1 MCALG
6 ICDQHCVNCRL
17 YPCREETID
26 DSQVY
31 KQQMAAMSGGA
42 QMMDVN
48 KAFAGERQAL
58 EMVRQPVHTC
68 WRVVQKMQT
77 ALGALPRAR

>member
-1 MCALG
+1 VLQCIASNLMCRGLAS
-6 ICDQHCVNCRL
+6 
-17 YPCREETID
+17 CREETID

-48 KAFAGERQAL
+48 KAFASERQAL
-58 EMVRQPVHTC
+58 EMVCAHLCCPTGRL
-68 WRVVQKMQT
+68 RMD
-77 ALGALPRAR
+77 